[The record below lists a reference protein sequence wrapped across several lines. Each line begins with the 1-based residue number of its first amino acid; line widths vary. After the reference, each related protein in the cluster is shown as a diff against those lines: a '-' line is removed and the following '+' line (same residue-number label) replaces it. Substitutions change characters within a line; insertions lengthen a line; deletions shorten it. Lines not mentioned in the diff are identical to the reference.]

1 MVAQQQPNSTA
12 RVLRLGIIV
21 EVLFLV
27 VSAFFLFTEHR
38 AHFLGALPYAL
49 LIVAVTVFLWFLA
62 ERRKHRADSGSDGK
76 PRPGKG
82 VQFHA

>member
-1 MVAQQQPNSTA
+1 MDAQQQSNSTT
-12 RVLRLGIIV
+12 RVLRLATTV
-21 EVLFLV
+21 EVVFLL

-49 LIVAVTVFLWFLA
+49 LIVCVTVFLWFLA
-62 ERRKHRADSGSDGK
+62 ERRKHRADSGSGGK

-82 VQFHA
+82 LQFHA